1 MKNNFEGNINQY
13 DPQSYLFNRE
23 SFHASRKGKKTPN
36 SGYYIKK
43 MEIFMLQ
50 IITKIPVFVWPLFAI
65 LLLSGLR
72 ARKTN
77 EVPLAVLLLI
87 PSIFFGWSL
96 FSFFGKYATNPLAIF
111 FWFLCLGVG
120 FFIGF
125 SHMQK
130 LKLQFDKQKKKVEMP
145 GSWIPL
151 MLSMSIFTA
160 KFAIGMMGSMLPH
173 LNESFLF
180 LGLELFS
187 TIILGIFAGRGVNC
201 LVRYRTSSMENA
213 V

>member
-1 MKNNFEGNINQY
+1 
-13 DPQSYLFNRE
+13 
-23 SFHASRKGKKTPN
+23 
-36 SGYYIKK
+36 
-43 MEIFMLQ
+43 MENFMLQ
-50 IITKIPVFVWPLFAI
+50 IITKTPVFVWPLFVI

-87 PSIFFGWSL
+87 PSLFFGWSL
-96 FSFFGKYATNPLAIF
+96 FSFFGTYATDPLAIL
-111 FWFLCLGVG
+111 FWPLCVGAG

-125 SHMQK
+125 SHMQR

-145 GSWIPL
+145 GSPIPL
-151 MLSMSIFTA
+151 MLSMSIFTS
-160 KFAIGMMGSMLPH
+160 KFSIGMMGAMLPH
-173 LNESFLF
+173 LKGSLLF

-187 TIILGIFAGRGVNC
+187 SLILGIFAGRGINC
-201 LVRYRTSSMENA
+201 LLRYRASSIDNA